1 MKIIYPQIQEA
12 QQTLN
17 TRNTKKVTR
26 RHVIMKFF
34 KARDTEKD
42 IKVIRER
49 RHIMDRRTITG
60 LKQGNTK

>member
-34 KARDTEKD
+34 KAKTQ
-42 IKVIRER
+42 
-49 RHIMDRRTITG
+49 RRT
-60 LKQGNTK
+60 

>member
-1 MKIIYPQIQEA
+1 MKIIYPQNQEA
-12 QQTLN
+12 QQTPN

-49 RHIMDRRTITG
+49 GHIMDRRTITG

>member
-12 QQTLN
+12 QQTPN

-34 KARDTEKD
+34 KAKTQ
-42 IKVIRER
+42 
-49 RHIMDRRTITG
+49 RRT
-60 LKQGNTK
+60 